1 MVIKDFLNKI
11 KAASPSDLSLE
22 YLHTENIH
30 AIPNMAEYKNF
41 LELVKEDYP
50 QSEHIAIMGSGN
62 WRFSLNPYKM
72 FREYAP
78 ESDID
83 IAIVCADSFKATWEE
98 LRSYHR
104 ANYSLIPQNQKS
116 QLRRNGENVYSGF
129 VSPKWIPGKS
139 DLKFYYSINTNKY
152 ANETIGFRSV
162 SMMYFKNINEAVDYY
177 VRGFILA
184 KGGC

>member
-1 MVIKDFLNKI
+1 MAIKDFLNKI
-11 KAASPSDLSLE
+11 KAASPSDLSFE
-22 YLHTENIH
+22 YLHAKTIH
-30 AIPNMAEYKNF
+30 AIPNVTEYGNF
-41 LELVKEDYP
+41 LALIKEDYP

-62 WRFSLNPYKM
+62 WRFSLNPHKL

-83 IAIVCADSFKATWEE
+83 IVIVCADSFKATWEE
-98 LRSYHR
+98 LRNYHR
-104 ANYSLIPQNQKS
+104 ANYSLVPRNQKL

-139 DLKFYYSINTNKY
+139 DLKFKHSINGNKY

-162 SMMYFKNINEAVDYY
+162 NMMYFKNTKEAVDYY

-184 KGGC
+184 RDAN